1 VVLKLQTRQSQQ
13 AIMTPALLQSLHCL
27 QLPWEELKQ
36 ELQHLWETNPCIE
49 LVMPKNDREFVIPGA
64 ESSREGDRW
73 EERLVSRESLEDYL
87 VNQIPELDAAGKEIF
102 FFLVSHLDER
112 GYLKISTETLS
123 QQSPWSIKALE
134 STRRVLCSLEP
145 KGIGACDVVECWL
158 AQIPE
163 EQTSLRQFLIRNKND
178 LLAKRYSRI
187 VKRMHWNRQQLAQIL
202 GYLRGLAASP
212 LKSWQ
217 ENDQQVRIPDLYFYL
232 DAMKHWNVHLASESY
247 ALIWSDA
254 YKEWLVNSRRDKG
267 KNISADFRSQRMIAK
282 RWMRS
287 LSLRTTTMHRIGQFI
302 LDKQRLFFVREE
314 HPLMSLLQKD
324 AAVELQINPATLSRA
339 LQGKYASVPWGLVSL
354 GDFFPRA
361 WAKDNVKVSIPQ
373 IRQKISEW
381 MAEEDKDH
389 PLSDEDLARKLRS
402 EMHWAIPRRTLEKYS
417 RQWGIASSRDRKYG
431 L

>member
-1 VVLKLQTRQSQQ
+1 MVLKLQTRQYQQ
-13 AIMTPALLQSLHCL
+13 TVMAPALLQSLHCL
-27 QLPWEELKQ
+27 QLPWAELKQ
-36 ELQHLWETNPCIE
+36 ELQHLWETNPCVE

-73 EERLVSRESLEDYL
+73 EERLISRESLEDYL
-87 VNQIPELDAAGKEIF
+87 VSQVPELDTEEREIF
-102 FFLVSHLDER
+102 FFLISHLDER

-123 QQSPWSIKALE
+123 QQSSWSVEALE
-134 STRRVLCSLEP
+134 STRHVLCSLEP
-145 KGIGACDVVECWL
+145 KGIAAHDVVECWL

-163 EQTSLRQFLIRNKND
+163 EQISLRQFLTRNKND
-178 LLAKRYSRI
+178 LLAKCYSRI

-217 ENDQQVRIPDLYFYL
+217 ENDQQVRIPDLYFYQ
-232 DAMKHWNVHLASESY
+232 DAMKNWNVHLASESY

-254 YKEWLVNSRRDKG
+254 YKEWLTNSRNGKG
-267 KNISADFRSQRMIAK
+267 KNISADFRSQRTIAK

-302 LDKQRLFFVREE
+302 LDKQCLFFEREE
-314 HPLMSLLQKD
+314 HPLLSLLQKD
-324 AAVELQINPATLSRA
+324 AAAELQINPATLSRA
-339 LQGKYASVPWGLVSL
+339 LQGKYASVPWGLMPL

-361 WAKDNVKVSIPQ
+361 WAKDDVKVSVPQ

-381 MAEEDKDH
+381 VADEDKDR
-389 PLSDEDLARKLRS
+389 PLSDEDLAQKLRR
-402 EMHWAIPRRTLEKYS
+402 EMHWDIPRRTVEKY
-417 RQWGIASSRDRKYG
+417 RKQWGIASSRDRKYG